1 IASGKSLLASVAQSI
16 SLFAQNAGAK
26 LFAAKGKIEL
36 QAQSDAMELTAQ
48 QKVMITSTAAGIEIA
63 AQEGI
68 LLTSGGGYIR
78 IKDGNIEIHA
88 PGTIDV
94 KGAKKTFSG
103 PAQLNR
109 DHPAWPE
116 SSVTQALTFYA
127 GQTNAGS
134 SSAWAGMPYKLF
146 AGGALIK
153 QDVMNKKG
161 TIDVDHN
168 PTITEYVVELANG
181 VSYKIP
187 VGGQYKGEENNAEL
201 ANNGFHRHE
210 SNTNPEVTQ
219 PIGRSD
225 FRTEYASLNNPKSEK
240 EI

>member
-1 IASGKSLLASVAQSI
+1 
-16 SLFAQNAGAK
+16 
-26 LFAAKGKIEL
+26 
-36 QAQSDAMELTAQ
+36 MELTAQ
-48 QKVMITSTAAGIEIA
+48 QGVKITSTAAGIEIA

-168 PTITEYVVELANG
+168 PTIAEYVVELANG
-181 VSYKIP
+181 ISYKIP

-201 ANNGFHRHE
+201 ANSGLHHHQVGSR
-210 SNTNPEVTQ
+210 
-219 PIGRSD
+219 RSVANSGSKRD
-225 FRTEYASLNNPKSEK
+225 FRAQYASLDNSESEP